1 MAKKKEEAAPVKKKK
16 APAHRSELLKVS
28 KAVKIMATLGE
39 AQYGLS
45 KRAIILALGHAE
57 DNYKRYGRLAF
68 S

>member
-1 MAKKKEEAAPVKKKK
+1 MAKKKEEAAPVKKK
-16 APAHRSELLKVS
+16 APAHRSDLLKVS

-45 KRAIILALGHAE
+45 KRAIILALAHAE

>member
-1 MAKKKEEAAPVKKKK
+1 MAKKKEESAPVKKK
-16 APAHRSELLKVS
+16 APANRSDLLKVS